1 MDSMTVIEQLIKQLK
16 KKSASTDYGRG
27 DALPGSLGA
36 LRSNRAG
43 WVGGVDLFQLLDRDL
58 AGQRGTAGQK
68 GTGQIRRRVKED
80 ENGIGIAGAR
90 SFSSN
95 AGGGGG
101 VANK

>member
-1 MDSMTVIEQLIKQLK
+1 M
-16 KKSASTDYGRG
+16 G
-27 DALPGSLGA
+27 
-36 LRSNRAG
+36 
-43 WVGGVDLFQLLDRDL
+43 GGVDLFQLLIETLRDKEGQ
-58 AGQRGTAGQK
+58 GQR

-95 AGGGGG
+95 TGGAGG